1 MQSGESLLPS
11 QERIGTGS
19 GRHGYNVTSP
29 WYNGRGHHFTII
41 DSPAVTVGGQK
52 LYASSLTPGEIFN
65 VVQAYG
71 TLNNQV

>member
-1 MQSGESLLPS
+1 M
-11 QERIGTGS
+11 
-19 GRHGYNVTSP
+19 TSP